1 MALYGTYRPRTFAD
15 VIGQDHVVQT
25 LEQAV
30 LQDKLAHAYL
40 FAGQRGTG
48 KTSVARILAKS
59 LLTRG
64 IADEKLAGQIM
75 AGVDDGSLVD
85 CTEIDAASNRGID
98 DIRSL
103 LEKIA
108 FAPVIS
114 GAKVYIIDEVHMLTR
129 EAFNALLKTLEEP
142 PPYAYFILATT
153 ELFKIPATIQ
163 SRCQRFLFRQIRE
176 EEIIRRL
183 QFVADQEHM
192 EIERAALRIIAHG
205 VQGSMRDALSLLDQ
219 LRSLPK
225 ITVQDVKERIGETGY
240 EYAEQLLLAL
250 DEHAD
255 TRILDIVRTM
265 EENAVPMEAVMR
277 LLLGNARDRL
287 HAAAQEGSSL
297 VAHRRL
303 LEILLETLPAIR
315 SSPLPALAVESAL
328 LRLCA
333 GEAPAAEQ
341 HPIAAAKPAPPPK
354 QQEPRAPTVA
364 PPQPAP
370 PVATAKPP
378 PAPAVTLEAPELTL
392 DAVRTAWNGIV
403 LLVNPPSVRMSLKNA
418 RVSALTGNVLS
429 LVFSSAFHR
438 DKVKATEASRGVETI
453 LANIFKTP
461 MRLDCTLDAA
471 PAAPTQDDVVNMAD
485 AAAEIF

>member
-1 MALYGTYRPRTFAD
+1 MALYGTYRPKTFAD
-15 VIGQDHVVQT
+15 VVGQDHIVQT

-30 LQDKLAHAYL
+30 AQDKLAHAYL

-48 KTSVARILAKS
+48 KTSVARILAKA

-64 IADEKLAGQIM
+64 IEDATLARQIVT
-75 AGVDDGSLVD
+75 GVEDGSLVD

-108 FAPVIS
+108 FAPVVS
-114 GAKVYIIDEVHMLTR
+114 NAKVYIIDEVHMLTK

-163 SRCQRFLFRQIRE
+163 SRCQRYLFRHIRE

-183 QFVADQEHM
+183 QYVADQEHM

-225 ITVQDVKERIGETGY
+225 VTVQDVKDRVGETGF
-240 EYAEQLLLAL
+240 EYAEQLLAAL
-250 DEHAD
+250 DARAESQ
-255 TRILDIVRTM
+255 ILDLVQAM
-265 EENAVPMEAVMR
+265 EEHAVPMEAVVR
-277 LLLGNARDRL
+277 LLLGSARDRL
-287 HAAAQEGSSL
+287 HAAAQEGTSL
-297 VAHRRL
+297 EEHRRL
-303 LEILLETLPAIR
+303 LETLLETLPAIR
-315 SSPLPALAVESAL
+315 SSPLPSLAVESAL
-328 LRLCA
+328 LRLCSGNLPQHTA
-333 GEAPAAEQ
+333 PPAARTSAVT
-341 HPIAAAKPAPPPK
+341 AAPSPVAPAPPPP
-354 QQEPRAPTVA
+354 PRATAAEQAA
-364 PPQPAP
+364 PR
-370 PVATAKPP
+370 
-378 PAPAVTLEAPELTL
+378 PAVTLEAPELTL
-392 DAVRTAWNGIV
+392 DAVRSAWAGV
-403 LLVNPPSVRMSLKNA
+403 LLLVQPPAVRMSLKNA
-418 RVSALTGNVLS
+418 RLGALEGNVLS

-438 DKVKATEASRGVETI
+438 DKVKTTEASRGVEGI
-453 LANIFKTP
+453 LENIFKTP
-461 MRLDCTLDAA
+461 VRLHCTLDAA
-471 PAAPTQDDVVNMAD
+471 PPAPAQEDVVNLAD